1 MAVSKSKLTPFLIVV
16 VGFLTVCPVVMLV
29 LGSFSEGLGAFGR
42 FTLQKYIQSY
52 GDPELIGI
60 LVNTVV
66 FTVGSGVVATFLAL
80 FLAYLNTRTNIP
92 FKFLFRIIS
101 IIPMMI
107 PHILFSVSWV
117 LLLNPSNGLI
127 NLVLKELLH
136 MDGSLFNI
144 YTLPGMILV
153 EGLLDLPIAYLILA
167 PALAAFDI
175 SLEESSKVCG
185 ASNLK
190 TLFRV
195 TLPVLRPA
203 ILASFILV
211 IVRSLASF
219 AVPSVIGMPGRIY
232 VLATHIYRI
241 IATGFAADY
250 GMAAA
255 IGMSAMATSIAL
267 IYIYRHLTS
276 ESEKY
281 VTISSR
287 GYRPTLIDLKGAKTP
302 LFVVVGIISFVLILL
317 PVIVLFYTSL
327 VPYSMVPSAKAFS
340 LMSWKNWLAVIHDPI
355 SLLSVKNSVFLG
367 IVGATLGIVLSIFVS
382 YVIVKV
388 RSTSSGILES
398 LSFLSFSF
406 PGIVVGIGF
415 MWFFVQTPL
424 YATIWSLLIG
434 YIATY
439 LPYGIRPL
447 TSAFVQIHS
456 HLEESSKVC
465 GAGTLYTLR
474 RVVIPLLIP
483 GIVSGW
489 ILMATM
495 FVRELTLSVVLSRP
509 GTEVLAV
516 QIFRFAE
523 DGLWGKLSALGIM
536 MIFISTGLSLIGAR
550 MTRVQT
556 EGGDHDDFYFN
567 RGLVIKA
574 ASLIGN
580 PGQADPGADR
590 GGLACAGN

>member
-1 MAVSKSKLTPFLIVV
+1 MNRTLNPRAALTPSLIVI
-16 VGFLTVCPVVMLV
+16 VGLLTVCPVVMLIF
-29 LGSFSEGLGAFGR
+29 GSFSEGLGAFGS
-42 FTLQKYIQSY
+42 FTLEKYTQAY
-52 GDPELIGI
+52 TDPAFAGI
-60 LVNTVV
+60 IVNTVI
-66 FTVGSGVVATFLAL
+66 FTIGSAFVATGLAL

-92 FKFLFRIIS
+92 FKFLFRILS

-117 LLLNPSNGLI
+117 LLLNPSNGMI
-127 NLVLKELLH
+127 NLFLQEIFSLE
-136 MDGSLFNI
+136 GSPFNI
-144 YTLPGMILV
+144 YTLQGMILV

-167 PALAAFDI
+167 PAMASFDV
-175 SLEESSKVCG
+175 SFEESSKICG
-185 ASNLK
+185 ASNLR
-190 TLFRV
+190 TLTRV

-232 VLATHIYRI
+232 VLATHIYQI

-255 IGMSAMATSIAL
+255 VGMSALAASITL
-267 IYIYRHLTS
+267 IYLYRYLTS

-287 GYRPTLIDLKGAKTP
+287 GYKPSVVDLKSAKYP
-302 LFVVVGIISFVLILL
+302 LFGIVGILSFVLIVL
-317 PVIVLFYTSL
+317 PVLVLFYISL

-340 LMSWKNWLAVIHDPI
+340 MMSWGHWIEVLRDPI
-355 SLLSVKNSVFLG
+355 SLLSLRNSVFLG
-367 IVGATLGIVLSIFVS
+367 IVGASLGVTLSVFVA
-382 YVIVKV
+382 YVIVKI
-388 RSTSSGILES
+388 RTRAAGLLES

-406 PGIVVGIGF
+406 PGIVVGVGF
-415 MWFFVQTPL
+415 MWFFVKTPL
-424 YATIWSLLIG
+424 YATIWALLIG

-439 LPYGIRPL
+439 LPYGVRPL

-456 HLEESSKVC
+456 HLEESSRVC
-465 GAGTLYTLR
+465 GGGTLYTLR
-474 RVVIPLLIP
+474 RIIIPLLIP
-483 GIVSGW
+483 GVVSGW

-523 DGLWGKLSALGIM
+523 DGLWGQLSALGIM
-536 MIFISTGLSLIGAR
+536 MIFISTTLVVIASLIGAR
-550 MTRVQT
+550 LTKVETVSQ
-556 EGGDHDDFYFN
+556 
-567 RGLVIKA
+567 
-574 ASLIGN
+574 
-580 PGQADPGADR
+580 
-590 GGLACAGN
+590 

>member
-1 MAVSKSKLTPFLIVV
+1 MKMTLFNTRTALTPSLIAI
-16 VGFLTVCPVVMLV
+16 VGFLTVCPVVML
-29 LGSFSEGLGAFGR
+29 LFGSFSEGLGAFGS
-42 FTLQKYIQSY
+42 FTLEKYIIAY
-52 GDPELIGI
+52 TDPALAGI
-60 LVNTVV
+60 IINTVI
-66 FTVGSGVVATFLAL
+66 FTIGSAFVATILAL

-92 FKFLFRIIS
+92 FKLVFRIIS

-117 LLLNPSNGLI
+117 LLLNPSNGYI
-127 NLVLKELLH
+127 NLFLREILSLK
-136 MDGSLFNI
+136 GSAFNI
-144 YTLPGMILV
+144 YTLQGMILV

-167 PALAAFDI
+167 PAMASFDV
-175 SLEESSKVCG
+175 SFEESSKVCG
-185 ASNLK
+185 ASNLR
-190 TLFRV
+190 TLTKI

-219 AVPSVIGMPGRIY
+219 AVPSIIGMPGRIY

-241 IATGFAADY
+241 IATGFAPDY

-255 IGMSAMATSIAL
+255 VGMSALAASVTL
-267 IYIYRHLTS
+267 IYLYRYMTS

-287 GYRPTLIDLKGAKTP
+287 GYRPSLIDLKNAKYP
-302 LFVVVGIISFVLILL
+302 LFGIVGILSFILIVL
-317 PVIVLFYTSL
+317 PVLVLFYTSL
-327 VPYSMVPSAKAFS
+327 VPYSMVPSSKAFS
-340 LMSWKNWLAVIHDPI
+340 MMSWKNWVEVLKDPI
-355 SLLSVKNSVFLG
+355 SLLSLKNSVFLG
-367 IVGATLGIVLSIFVS
+367 IVGATLGVILSIFVS

-388 RSTSSGILES
+388 RTRAAGFLES

-406 PGIVVGIGF
+406 PGIVVGVGF
-415 MWFFVQTPL
+415 MWFFVRTPL

-447 TSAFVQIHS
+447 SSAFIQIHS

-465 GAGTLYTLR
+465 GGGTLYTLR
-474 RVVIPLLIP
+474 RIVIPLLIP
-483 GIVSGW
+483 GLVSGW

-495 FVRELTLSVVLSRP
+495 FLRELTLSVVLSRP

-516 QIFRFAE
+516 QILRFAE
-523 DGLWGKLSALGIM
+523 DGLWGMLSALGIM
-536 MIFISTGLSLIGAR
+536 MIFISTIIVVAVSLIGAKL
-550 MTRVQT
+550 TKVQ
-556 EGGDHDDFYFN
+556 N
-567 RGLVIKA
+567 I
-574 ASLIGN
+574 S
-580 PGQADPGADR
+580 Q
-590 GGLACAGN
+590 

>member
-1 MAVSKSKLTPFLIVV
+1 MSGPRSSGLTGGLIAI

-29 LGSFSEGLGAFGR
+29 FGSFSQGLGAFGT
-42 FTLQKYIQSY
+42 FTLEKYAKAY
-52 GDPELIGI
+52 TDPDFAEII
-60 LVNTVV
+60 LNTVV
-66 FTVGSGVVATFLAL
+66 FITGSAFVATGLAL

-92 FKFLFRIIS
+92 FKFMFRVLS
-101 IIPMMI
+101 IIPMMV
-107 PHILFSVSWV
+107 PHILFCVSWV
-117 LLLNPSNGLI
+117 LLLNPSNGLL
-127 NLVLKELLH
+127 NLIFKEIFHL
-136 MDGSLFNI
+136 DYAFFNI
-144 YTLPGMILV
+144 YSMQGMILV
-153 EGLLDLPIAYLILA
+153 EGLLDLPIAYLIIA
-167 PALAAFDI
+167 PAMASFDT
-175 SLEESSKVCG
+175 SLEESSRVCG
-185 ASNLK
+185 ASNLR

-203 ILASFILV
+203 ILASAILV

-232 VLATHIYRI
+232 VLASHIYRI
-241 IATGFAADY
+241 ISTGFAADY

-255 IGMSAMATSIAL
+255 VGMSALATSITL
-267 IYIYRHLTS
+267 IYVYRYLTS

-287 GYRPTLIDLKGAKTP
+287 GYRPTVIDLKGARYP
-302 LFVVVGIISFVLILL
+302 LFGIVGALSFVLIVL

-327 VPYSMVPSAKAFS
+327 VPYSMVPSARAFS
-340 LMSWKNWLAVIHDPI
+340 MMSLKHWVEVLRDPI
-355 SLLSVKNSVFLG
+355 SLLSLRNSLFLG
-367 IVGATLGIVLSIFVS
+367 IGGASLGVLLSIFVA

-388 RSTSSGILES
+388 RTRASGVLES

-406 PGIVVGIGF
+406 PGIVIGIGF
-415 MWFFVQTPL
+415 MWFFVRTPL
-424 YATIWSLLIG
+424 YATLWSLLIG

-456 HLEESSKVC
+456 HLEESSRVC
-465 GAGTLYTLR
+465 GGGTLHTLR
-474 RVVIPLLIP
+474 RIVIPLLIP
-483 GIVSGW
+483 GVVSGW

-516 QIFRFAE
+516 QILRFAE

-536 MIFISTGLSLIGAR
+536 MIGISTTLVIIATLIG
-550 MTRVQT
+550 
-556 EGGDHDDFYFN
+556 
-567 RGLVIKA
+567 IKWSPMENQNA
-574 ASLIGN
+574 
-580 PGQADPGADR
+580 
-590 GGLACAGN
+590 